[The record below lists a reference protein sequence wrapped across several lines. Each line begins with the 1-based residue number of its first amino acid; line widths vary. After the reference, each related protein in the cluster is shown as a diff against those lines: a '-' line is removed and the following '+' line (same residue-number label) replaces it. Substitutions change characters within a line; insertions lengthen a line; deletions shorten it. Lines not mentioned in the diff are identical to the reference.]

1 MPIRKI
7 LFAISV
13 ALPLTACGADAVP
26 AEEQVSTEN
35 SQISLVS
42 VADASA
48 LINRQN
54 DSIILDVRTPGEFDS
69 GHIENAQNID
79 FKADDFA
86 QKLKELD
93 QDKSYIVYC
102 GSGKRSGKATAQM
115 KTLDFKNITDVDGGI
130 TAWKSAELP
139 LIM

>member
-1 MPIRKI
+1 VFVIP
-7 LFAISV
+7 
-13 ALPLTACGADAVP
+13 ALRLP
-26 AEEQVSTEN
+26 AK
-35 SQISLVS
+35 
-42 VADASA
+42 A
-48 LINRQN
+48 
-54 DSIILDVRTPGEFDS
+54 G
-69 GHIENAQNID
+69 AQNID

-115 KTLDFKNITDVDGGI
+115 KALGFKNITDVDGGI